1 MKNEK
6 EHIELNR
13 QKWDSWAESFDGK
26 IYGIFRFMQ
35 KKTISLTSVKEK
47 DYFLD
52 IGCGTG
58 WAVRF
63 ASRIIKEN
71 GKAFGID
78 LSPKMINMAKANPS
92 NNQNVFFFQSDAE
105 NLPFED
111 NFFECIICTNSF
123 HHYFYPSK
131 VSDEIFRVLKKEGEI
146 FILDLTTDGFLAR
159 MIDKGFQ
166 KTEQEH
172 VKYYSTREFKEFY
185 AKANLNYVTSKLILP
200 FMKLH
205 IAKK

>member
-6 EHIELNR
+6 EHIALNQ
-13 QKWDSWAESFDGK
+13 QKWDSWAKSFDRK
-26 IYGIFRFMQ
+26 IYDFFRFMQ
-35 KKTISLTSVKEK
+35 KRTISLTALKEK

-58 WAVRF
+58 WAVRY

-78 LSPKMINMAKANPS
+78 LSTKMIEIAKANS
-92 NNQNVFFFQSDAE
+92 VNNQNVFFFQANAE
-105 NLPFED
+105 SLPFED
-111 NFFECIICTNSF
+111 NFFEFIICTNSF
-123 HHYFYPSK
+123 HHYLDPLK
-131 VSDEIFRVLKKEGEI
+131 VLDEVSRVLKKEGEI
-146 FILDLTTDGFLAR
+146 YILDVTTDGFLAK
-159 MIDKGFQ
+159 MLDKGFQ

-172 VKYYSTREFKEFY
+172 VKYYSTQEFKDFY
-185 AKANLNYVTSKLILP
+185 AKANLNYIASKLILP
-200 FMKLH
+200 FVKVH

>member
-6 EHIELNR
+6 EHIALNQ
-13 QKWDSWAESFDGK
+13 QKWDSWAKSFDRK
-26 IYGIFRFMQ
+26 IYDFFRFMQ
-35 KKTISLTSVKEK
+35 KRTISLTALKEK

-58 WAVRF
+58 WAVRH

-78 LSPKMINMAKANPS
+78 LSSKMIEIAKANSP
-92 NNQNVFFFQSDAE
+92 NNQNVFFFQANAE

-111 NFFECIICTNSF
+111 NFFEFIICTNSF
-123 HHYFYPSK
+123 HHYLDPLK
-131 VSDEIFRVLKKEGEI
+131 VLDEVFRVLKKEGEI
-146 FILDLTTDGFLAR
+146 YILDVTTDGFLAK
-159 MIDKGFQ
+159 MLDKGFQ

-172 VKYYSTREFKEFY
+172 VKYYSTQEFKDFY
-185 AKANLNYVTSKLILP
+185 AKAGLNYIASKLILP
-200 FMKLH
+200 FVKVH

>member
-6 EHIELNR
+6 EHIALNQ
-13 QKWDSWAESFDGK
+13 QKWDSWARSFDRK
-26 IYGIFRFMQ
+26 IYDFFRFMQ
-35 KKTISLTSVKEK
+35 KRTISLTALKEK

-58 WAVRF
+58 WAVRY

-78 LSPKMINMAKANPS
+78 LSPKMIEIAKANSP
-92 NNQNVFFFQSDAE
+92 NNQNVFFFQANSE

-111 NFFECIICTNSF
+111 NFFEYIICTNSF
-123 HHYFYPSK
+123 HHYLDPLK
-131 VSDEIFRVLKKEGEI
+131 VLDEVFRVLKKEGEI
-146 FILDLTTDGFLAR
+146 YILDVTTDGFLAK
-159 MIDKGFQ
+159 MLDKGFQ

-172 VKYYSTREFKEFY
+172 VKYYSTQEFKDFY
-185 AKANLNYVTSKLILP
+185 AKANLNYITSKLILP
-200 FMKLH
+200 FVKVH

>member
-6 EHIELNR
+6 EHIALNQ
-13 QKWDSWAESFDGK
+13 QKWDSLAKSFDRK
-26 IYGIFRFMQ
+26 IYDFFRFMQ
-35 KKTISLTSVKEK
+35 KRTISLIALKEK

-58 WAVRF
+58 WAVRH

-78 LSPKMINMAKANPS
+78 LSPKMIDIAKVNS
-92 NNQNVFFFQSDAE
+92 LNNQNVFFFQANAE

-111 NFFECIICTNSF
+111 NFFEFIICTNSF
-123 HHYFYPSK
+123 HHYFDPSK
-131 VSDEIFRVLKKEGEI
+131 VLDEVYRVLKKEGEI
-146 FILDLTTDGFLAR
+146 YILDVTTDGFLAKLL
-159 MIDKGFQ
+159 DKGFQ

-172 VKYYSTREFKEFY
+172 VKYYSTQEFKDFY
-185 AKANLNYVTSKLILP
+185 VKANLNYIASKLILP
-200 FMKLH
+200 FVKVH

>member
-6 EHIELNR
+6 EHIALNQ
-13 QKWDSWAESFDGK
+13 QKWDSWAKSFDRK
-26 IYGIFRFMQ
+26 IYDFFRFMQ
-35 KKTISLTSVKEK
+35 KRTISLTALKEK

-58 WAVRF
+58 WAVRH

-78 LSPKMINMAKANPS
+78 LSTKMIEIAKANS
-92 NNQNVFFFQSDAE
+92 VNNQNVFFFQANAE
-105 NLPFED
+105 SLPFED
-111 NFFECIICTNSF
+111 NFFEFIICTNSF
-123 HHYFYPSK
+123 HHYLDPLK
-131 VSDEIFRVLKKEGEI
+131 VLDEVSRVLKKEGEI
-146 FILDLTTDGFLAR
+146 YILDVTTDGFLAK
-159 MIDKGFQ
+159 MLDKGFQ

-172 VKYYSTREFKEFY
+172 VKYYSTQEFKDFY
-185 AKANLNYVTSKLILP
+185 AKASLNYIASKLILP
-200 FMKLH
+200 FVKVH

>member
-6 EHIELNR
+6 EHIALNQ
-13 QKWDSWAESFDGK
+13 QKWDSWAKSFDRK
-26 IYGIFRFMQ
+26 IYDFFRFMQ
-35 KKTISLTSVKEK
+35 KRTISLTALKEK

-58 WAVRF
+58 WAVRY

-78 LSPKMINMAKANPS
+78 LSPKMIEIAKANSP
-92 NNQNVFFFQSDAE
+92 NNQNVFFFQANAE
-105 NLPFED
+105 SLPFED
-111 NFFECIICTNSF
+111 NFFEFIICTNSF
-123 HHYFYPSK
+123 HHYLDPLK
-131 VSDEIFRVLKKEGEI
+131 VLDEVSRVLKKEGEI
-146 FILDLTTDGFLAR
+146 YILDVTTDGFLAK
-159 MIDKGFQ
+159 MLDKGFQ

-172 VKYYSTREFKEFY
+172 VKYYSTQEFKDFY
-185 AKANLNYVTSKLILP
+185 AKASLNYIASKLILP
-200 FMKLH
+200 FVKVH